1 MWHRWAEARGRDA
14 RRFLEIAHGRRISET
29 LRLIAPDL
37 DWRRETA
44 LLDQME
50 ETETQGLVAA
60 PSAADLLSRLPP
72 STWAVV
78 TSGSRAVAQ
87 LRLRATGLD
96 TPRVLVT
103 GQDVARGKP
112 DPEGYRMAANL
123 LGVPPAGCVVVE
135 DAPPGVLAAKA
146 AGMRVIAVLTTHGPE
161 RLSEADV
168 RIPGLPALRVTAGDG
183 GLVLEATPVAGPGG
197 LRHTPLP

>member
-37 DWRRETA
+37 DWRQETA

-50 ETETQGLVAA
+50 EAETEGLVAA
-60 PSAADLLSRLPP
+60 PSAAELLSRLPP

-78 TSGSRAVAQ
+78 TSGSRAVAE
-87 LRLRATGLD
+87 LRLTATGLV
-96 TPRVLVT
+96 TPRILVT

-123 LGVPPAGCVVVE
+123 LGVPPEGCVAVE
-135 DAPPGVLAAKA
+135 DAPPGVRAAKA
-146 AGMRVIAVLTTHGPE
+146 AGMRVIAVLSTHAPE
-161 RLSEADV
+161 RLGDADV

-183 GLVLEATPVAGPGG
+183 GLLLETIPVADPAGQG
-197 LRHTPLP
+197 HTPLP